1 MVHFDANGQNKEG
14 YKIELPIFG
23 NTQFFVFEAVDRR
36 APQAPAQPTAPEYPT
51 EEINPQDIPY

>member
-23 NTQFFVFEAVDRR
+23 NTQFYVFEVIPKEQRQP
-36 APQAPAQPTAPEYPT
+36 APQATAAQYPEA
-51 EEINPQDIPY
+51 EIDPSSIPY